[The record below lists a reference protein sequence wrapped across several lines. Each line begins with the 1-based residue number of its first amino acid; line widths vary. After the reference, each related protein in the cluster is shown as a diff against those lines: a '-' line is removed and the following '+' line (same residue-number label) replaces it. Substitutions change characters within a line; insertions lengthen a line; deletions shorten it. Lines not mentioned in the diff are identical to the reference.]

1 MGNNMNIHIE
11 VEKKLFKQLENLLKS
26 SGLANIEELI
36 ISILQNEV
44 DRHSSQSQKTSQAED
59 AAIKDR
65 LKNLGYL

>member
-59 AAIKDR
+59 TAIKDR